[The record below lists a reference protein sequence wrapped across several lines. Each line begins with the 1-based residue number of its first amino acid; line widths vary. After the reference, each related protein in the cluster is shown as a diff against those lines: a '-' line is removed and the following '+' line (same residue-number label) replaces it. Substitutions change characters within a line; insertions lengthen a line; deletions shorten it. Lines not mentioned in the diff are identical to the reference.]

1 MEMTSYQAGT
11 PSWIDLSATDVDAA
25 ADFYASLFGWTVQPS
40 VPEAGGYRIAEL
52 RGKAV
57 AGVGPQMQPGMPPNW
72 ATYIATDDAEATAKA
87 VADAG
92 GQTFMPPMDVMDVGR
107 MAIFAD
113 PSGGVFG
120 VWQAGNHKGAGIV
133 NEPGSLSW
141 NELATRQPD
150 AAAAFY
156 PAVFGWEPQVHDM
169 GGGMVYTE
177 WLLGGKSIGG
187 MMPMDDSIPAG
198 TPTHW
203 RVYFA
208 VADADATAAKAT
220 ELGGTVHLQP
230 MDIPQ
235 GRIATMSDPQGA
247 FFNIIGLAQA

>member
-1 MEMTSYQAGT
+1 
-11 PSWIDLSATDVDAA
+11 
-25 ADFYASLFGWTVQPS
+25 
-40 VPEAGGYRIAEL
+40 
-52 RGKAV
+52 
-57 AGVGPQMQPGMPPNW
+57 
-72 ATYIATDDAEATAKA
+72 
-87 VADAG
+87 
-92 GQTFMPPMDVMDVGR
+92 MDVMDVGR

-113 PSGGVFG
+113 PTGGVFG

-141 NELATRQPD
+141 NELATRQPE

-156 PAVFGWEPQVHDM
+156 PAVFGWEPQEHDM

-187 MMPMDDSIPAG
+187 MTPMDDSIPAG

-208 VADADATAAKAT
+208 VADADATAAKTADM
-220 ELGGTVHLQP
+220 GGTVHLQP

-235 GRIATMSDPQGA
+235 GRIATLSDPQGA